1 MPDLHS
7 AVFISRDKIDEQ
19 KLAANAASYKEV
31 CPDAETFVT
40 DDTINTKIEA
50 LGGDIYDEKFG
61 KTYINSVM
69 VGKDASDATVGY
81 VISVS
86 SGDGYDGTITLS
98 VGLDTEGTVL
108 GISFTELHETAG
120 MGMLCGED
128 AFRSQFAGVNTDAFT
143 LNKAGGSTTDN
154 EIDSVSGAST
164 SSGAVVNAVNTAL
177 AFYAS
182 SIQ

>member
-1 MPDLHS
+1 
-7 AVFISRDKIDEQ
+7 
-19 KLAANAASYKEV
+19 
-31 CPDAETFVT
+31 
-40 DDTINTKIEA
+40 
-50 LGGDIYDEKFG
+50 
-61 KTYINSVM
+61 M